1 MPKKTVIGIIAVVI
15 LVVAVVGGHALYT
28 GYFNPAPSPSPSPT
42 ATPTSTPSP
51 TPSPTPEIITQEQA
65 RDSVVNYIKTN
76 HNETAQYLQ
85 SFNWTGG
92 KVDLGLLVGSVLYSY
107 QSQAWNVSIRNPV
120 VPNPIYTVTADYTA
134 GSVAI
139 FWQGTW
145 QSGNIN
151 ETIYNNY
158 DSSQVTEQEGI
169 RNAIVNYLRVNHTE
183 TLQYLQKYTW
193 TGGRTTP
200 TGIIGTE
207 TYSYVNQGWNVTMQY
222 PVVPSPTY
230 TLTANYTEG
239 SVAFAWSAVLQ
250 HTNITEIIYTNN
262 QLSTQQQVR
271 NDIVNYL
278 RIYHIETVQ
287 YLQNYNWFEENQGI
301 PGSSTYSYLNQGWNI
316 TMQYPVV
323 LNPTYIITANYTSQA
338 TPPQTI
344 ILWQGT
350 WQNGTTTETSY
361 TYTP

>member
-1 MPKKTVIGIIAVVI
+1 MTNKTVIGIIVVVI
-15 LVVAVVGGHALYT
+15 LVIAIVGGYAVYS
-28 GYFNPAPSPSPSPT
+28 GVFNPTPSPSPSPSPT
-42 ATPTSTPSP
+42 ATPTP
-51 TPSPTPEIITQEQA
+51 TASPTPEVSTAQEA
-65 RDSVVNYIKTN
+65 RDSVMTYIKTN

-92 KVDLGLLVGSVLYSY
+92 KVDQGLLVGSVLYSY
-107 QSQAWNVSIRNPV
+107 MSQAWNVTVRYPV
-120 VPNPIYTVTADYTA
+120 VPNPIYSVNVDYNV

-139 FWQGTW
+139 FWEGTW

-151 ETIYNNY
+151 ETIYNNF
-158 DSSQVTEQEGI
+158 DSSSVTVQQGI
-169 RNAIVNYLRVNHTE
+169 RNEIVNYLRVNHTE
-183 TLQYLQKYTW
+183 TLQYLQNYAW

-200 TGIIGTE
+200 SGIVGAE
-207 TYSYVNQGWNVTMQY
+207 TYSYVNQGWNVTIEY
-222 PVVPSPTY
+222 PVVLNPTY
-230 TLTANYTEG
+230 TLSANYTNG
-239 SVAFAWSAVLQ
+239 SVAISWSAVLQ

-262 QLSTQQQVR
+262 QLSPQQQVR

-287 YLQNYNWFEENQGI
+287 YLQDYNWLESNQGL
-301 PGSSTYSYLNQGWNI
+301 PGSSTYTYLNLGWNI

-323 LNPTYIITANYTSQA
+323 LNPLYTITANYTTQA

-350 WQNGTTTETSY
+350 WQNGTSTETSY
-361 TYTP
+361 HYTP